1 MEFLQSLMEA
11 FSLYR
16 HIVVPVLSLLVL
28 TVVVIRWW
36 DQVSYFFLNLMC
48 SLPVIGHIARL
59 SRASEPRRTGTG
71 QGLWYPSEEA
81 ICAKYWKYYRTS
93 NHTADFYL
101 HCVDYLSKVDERGR
115 KPTSLLLWFCT
126 AGLVALEAF
135 IFALVL
141 SPFIATNITANQAE
155 ASAIVVS
162 VLIGVILVPATH
174 RMGKE
179 LHRNTLLKKIRYWHT
194 EARHSN
200 TALALQ
206 NDKDISLETT
216 YQDDNQ
222 PNYLQMLNRVPHNAQ
237 VTPQYWATGI
247 AVALIL
253 FFAIGAYFV
262 RAATIDNQ
270 DTQAVNGSPFSQ
282 QVSPAASPFDLPA
295 EAVADNAAAD
305 NKAGAEIA
313 SNRVFASKL
322 TFIILSV
329 IFVGVQ
335 LIGIL
340 IGMYYSLVGID
351 SKAAAKYVGD
361 FSSSQ
366 EFADFHAMRREQVA
380 RSAQDKLATLQNRL
394 LMKRSLSQS
403 EALTRLPTFQDYIEG
418 KQQEADKRE
427 ADQQARQLKKA
438 AEAQVVSAAAA
449 AVAASVVPA
458 VASVTP
464 AAPLA
469 PAAAPVQ
476 NVVPA
481 APAAAP
487 VQNVAPAAPAAAP
500 VQNVA
505 PAAPAAAPVQNVA
518 PTVTAAGYTP
528 AAVTSAGYAPAPT
541 AAPAGGSPADSV
553 PVATVTA
560 AAPAAPAPAP
570 AEAPAATTLTAATAP
585 ANPAAEA
592 ELKQRI
598 SELGDLTVLNQED
611 LEVMAEGT
619 DLPLAALVK
628 HQKLQQVMNKAR
640 GATV

>member
-438 AEAQVVSAAAA
+438 AEAQAVSAA

-464 AAPLA
+464 AAPL
-469 PAAAPVQ
+469 
-476 NVVPA
+476 

-518 PTVTAAGYTP
+518 PAAPAAAPAENVAPTVTAAGYTP

-541 AAPAGGSPADSV
+541 AAPAGGSPANSA

-560 AAPAAPAPAP
+560 AAPAAPAPVP

>member
-16 HIVVPVLSLLVL
+16 HIVVPVISLLVL

-36 DQVSYFFLNLMC
+36 DQVSYFFLNLVC

-59 SRASEPRRTGTG
+59 SRANEPRRTGTG

-81 ICAKYWKYYRTS
+81 ICAKYWQYYRTS

-282 QVSPAASPFDLPA
+282 QVSAAASPFDLPT

-380 RSAQDKLATLQNRL
+380 RNAQDKLATLQNRL
-394 LMKRSLSQS
+394 LMKRSLSRS
-403 EALTRLPTFQDYIEG
+403 EELTRLPTFQDYIQG
-418 KQQEADKRE
+418 KQQEADQRE
-427 ADQQARQLKKA
+427 AEQQARQLKKA
-438 AEAQVVSAAAA
+438 ADAHAAALQAASTTQAAAPAPLAAPVAPVVAAAAVVVTPAAAPVAAPAPAAPAVDPAAAVIAAAAVPTAAPVVEIASAGPLPTPATAAA
-449 AVAASVVPA
+449 AVA
-458 VASVTP
+458 
-464 AAPLA
+464 
-469 PAAAPVQ
+469 PAAAG
-476 NVVPA
+476 
-481 APAAAP
+481 
-487 VQNVAPAAPAAAP
+487 
-500 VQNVA
+500 
-505 PAAPAAAPVQNVA
+505 
-518 PTVTAAGYTP
+518 TD
-528 AAVTSAGYAPAPT
+528 
-541 AAPAGGSPADSV
+541 AD
-553 PVATVTA
+553 
-560 AAPAAPAPAP
+560 
-570 AEAPAATTLTAATAP
+570 
-585 ANPAAEA
+585 
-592 ELKQRI
+592 LKQRL
-598 SELGDLTVLNQED
+598 SALGDLTLLNHDD
-611 LEVMAEGT
+611 LEVMAEGM

>member
-438 AEAQVVSAAAA
+438 AEAQAVSAAAA

-476 NVVPA
+476 NV
-481 APAAAP
+481 
-487 VQNVAPAAPAAAP
+487 APAAPAAAP
-500 VQNVA
+500 A
-505 PAAPAAAPVQNVA
+505 ENVA

-541 AAPAGGSPADSV
+541 AAPAGGSPANSA

-560 AAPAAPAPAP
+560 AAPAAPAPVP